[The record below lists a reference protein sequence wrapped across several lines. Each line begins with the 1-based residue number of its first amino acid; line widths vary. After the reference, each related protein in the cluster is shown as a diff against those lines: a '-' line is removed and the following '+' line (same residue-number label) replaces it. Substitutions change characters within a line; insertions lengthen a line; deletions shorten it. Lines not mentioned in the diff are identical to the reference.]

1 MKNYDYAIIG
11 NCTSS
16 ALISS
21 DCSIDWLC
29 LPFFDSPSVFAKIL
43 DENKGGY
50 FKVSAA
56 KLIKIE
62 QHYVVHTPILRTIFT
77 TEDGVFELRDY
88 MPRFLTLRDEYYC
101 PPEIHRD
108 ILLISGNP
116 EIIVELKP
124 KPNYALSDSELI
136 LENNH
141 LKITSQK
148 GEYASFYLYSNLD
161 YNKIIKSEPIKL
173 KGTSFLVFSYH
184 EKLQDVD
191 TDKIYIEYEKTKTYW
206 LDWVYRTKVPS
217 KYKDL
222 LIRSAITLKLL
233 TYQRSG
239 AVIAAPTTSLP
250 EIIGKDRN
258 WDYRY
263 CWIRDASMIVDLYT
277 RIGHMRSAQRYMNF
291 VLNRRL
297 LKHENISVMYGING
311 ERLLTEKTLEHLSG
325 YQGSK
330 PVRIGNDAYKQ
341 VQNDIYGQ
349 LIEAIYTYLITNR
362 RGRITIDEEIWTVV
376 RDLANNVIKKWR
388 QPDNG
393 IWERRGELR
402 HYVHSKVMSWVAMDR
417 AAKIASFIGRPSNT
431 EKWLKIASEIK
442 QDILENGWDQ
452 ERESFVMYYGSQEL
466 DAANLLM
473 LHYGFLDKSDPRMV
487 STVKKTHEEL
497 TRSGFTFRYISEDE
511 FGQPENAFIVCTFW
525 MINALCLIGEEKKS
539 REMLENI
546 LRCLNK
552 FNLFSEDVEI
562 NSGRLTGNFPQ
573 GYSHLALIQ
582 TILLLETNYNWSDA
596 SAIQNFNI

>member
-43 DENKGGY
+43 DQDKGGY

-56 KLIKIE
+56 NITKVE
-62 QHYVVHTPILRTIFT
+62 QYYVVHTPILRTVFT
-77 TEDGVFELRDY
+77 TKDGVFELRDY
-88 MPRFLTLRDEYYC
+88 MPRFITSRKEYYC

-116 EIIVELKP
+116 KIIVELKP
-124 KPNYALSDSELI
+124 KPNYAISDSEFI
-136 LENNH
+136 LESNH
-141 LKITSQK
+141 LKITSKK
-148 GEYASFYLYSNLD
+148 GEYVSFYFYSNLD
-161 YNKIIKSEPIKL
+161 YNKIMRSEPIEL
-173 KGTSFLVFSYH
+173 KGTSFLLFSYH
-184 EKLQDVD
+184 EKLQDID
-191 TDKIYIEYEKTKTYW
+191 TDKVYIEYEKTKTYW

-263 CWIRDASMIVDLYT
+263 CWIRDASMIVDLYA
-277 RIGHMRSAQRYMNF
+277 RIGHMHSAQRYMDF

-311 ERLLTEKTLEHLSG
+311 ERLLTEKTLNHLAG
-325 YQGSK
+325 YEGSK
-330 PVRIGNDAYKQ
+330 PVRIGNDAYRQ

-362 RGRITIDEEIWTVV
+362 RARITIDEEIWTIVG
-376 RDLANNVIKKWR
+376 DLANNVIKKWKE
-388 QPDNG
+388 PDNG
-393 IWERRGELR
+393 IWERRGEPR
-402 HYVHSKVMSWVAMDR
+402 HYVHSKVMGWVAMDR
-417 AAKIASFIGRPSNT
+417 AAKIASFIGKPNNAER
-431 EKWLKIASEIK
+431 WLKIASEIK
-442 QDILENGWDQ
+442 RDILENGWDEGQ
-452 ERESFVMYYGSQEL
+452 KSFVMHYGSHKL
-466 DAANLLM
+466 DASNLLM
-473 LHYGFLDKSDPRMV
+473 LHYGFLDKSDPRVV
-487 STVKKTHEEL
+487 STVKKTYEKL
-497 TRSGFTFRYISEDE
+497 TRSGFTFRYILEDE
-511 FGQPENAFIVCTFW
+511 FGKPKNAFIVCTFW
-525 MINALCLIGEEKKS
+525 MINALYLIGEEKRS
-539 REMLENI
+539 REMLKNV
-546 LRCLNK
+546 LLCLNK
-552 FNLFSEDVEI
+552 FNLLSEDVEI
-562 NSGRLTGNFPQ
+562 NSYRLTGNFPQ

-596 SAIQNFNI
+596 SGVQAS

>member
-11 NCTSS
+11 NCTTA

-21 DCSIDWLC
+21 DCSIEWLC
-29 LPFFDSPSVFAKIL
+29 LPFFDSSSVFARIL
-43 DENKGGY
+43 DSNIGGY
-50 FKVSAA
+50 FKISAVNI
-56 KLIKIE
+56 KKIE
-62 QHYVVHTPILRTIFT
+62 QNYILHTPILRTVFT
-77 TEDGVFELRDY
+77 TEEGVFEVRDY
-88 MPRFLTLRDEYYC
+88 MPRFLTSRGECNC

-116 EIIVELKP
+116 KMLVDLKP
-124 KPNYALSDSELI
+124 RPNYALCSANCSFEI
-136 LENNH
+136 NH
-141 LKITSQK
+141 IKITSSK
-148 GEYASFYLYSNLD
+148 GEYVSYYLYSNLD
-161 YNKIIKSEPIKL
+161 YDKIIKGEPIEL
-173 KGTSFLVFSYH
+173 KGTSFLLFSYH
-184 EKLQDVD
+184 EKLQDIN
-191 TDKIYIEYEKTKTYW
+191 TDKIYLEYEKTKTYW
-206 LDWVYRTKVPS
+206 LDWVFRTKVPT
-217 KYKDL
+217 KYQDL

-263 CWIRDASMIVDLYT
+263 CWIRDASMIVDLYV
-277 RIGHMRSAQRYMNF
+277 RIGHVSSASRYMNF

-311 ERLLTEKTLEHLSG
+311 ERLLTERILDHLSG

-341 VQNDIYGQ
+341 MQNDIYGQ
-349 LIEAIYTYLITNR
+349 LIEAIYTYLIVNR
-362 RGRITIDEEIWTVV
+362 RDRITIDEEIWTIV

-388 QPDNG
+388 EPDNG

-417 AAKIASFIGRPSNT
+417 AAKIASFIGRPNNA
-431 EKWLKIASEIK
+431 ERWFKIASDIK
-442 QDILENGWDQ
+442 RDILENGWD
-452 ERESFVMYYGSQEL
+452 ETRKSFVMYYGSHEL

-473 LHYGFLDKSDPRMV
+473 LHYGFLNNNDPRV
-487 STVKKTHEEL
+487 INTVKNTCKEL
-497 TRSGFTFRYISEDE
+497 TRSGFTFRYVLEDE

-525 MINALCLIGEEKKS
+525 MINALYLIGEEKKS
-539 REMLENI
+539 RAMLENI
-546 LRCLNK
+546 LRYLNK
-552 FNLFSEDVEI
+552 FNLLSEDIEI
-562 NSGRLTGNFPQ
+562 NSCRLTGNFPQ

-596 SAIQNFNI
+596 SVIQNI